1 METKAKESDIKPTLQ
16 RYKLDTVLWSKSTEF
31 SRTKLA
37 AMTIRAQGLEMYV
50 ALYHT

>member
-16 RYKLDTVLWSKSTEF
+16 RYKLDRVLWSKSTEF

-37 AMTIRAQGLEMYV
+37 VMTIGTKGLEMYV
-50 ALYHT
+50 DLHHT